1 VPDLIAITLK
11 IEITMKK
18 EQNLNNA
25 ETQALNIPVVSR
37 SFLSEEDL
45 VELGFEKR
53 LMLGTGYIS
62 ISSMRPAQYYYKKGR
77 ITINATEF
85 WTWFLDGEQRN
96 DIAVSNKDALREL
109 LQNYG

>member
-1 VPDLIAITLK
+1 
-11 IEITMKK
+11 MSK
-18 EQNLNNA
+18 EDVSDNHDDK
-25 ETQALNIPVVSR
+25 ALSQDAVSR
-37 SFLSEEDL
+37 SFLSQDDL

-53 LMLGTGYIS
+53 LMHGTGYIS

-77 ITINATEF
+77 ITINATHF

-96 DIAVSNKDALREL
+96 DIAVSSKDALRVL

>member
-1 VPDLIAITLK
+1 MDK
-11 IEITMKK
+11 SN
-18 EQNLNNA
+18 EQA
-25 ETQALNIPVVSR
+25 ETKPCTIHGVSR
-37 SFLSEEDL
+37 SFLSEDDL

-53 LMLGTGYIS
+53 LMFGTGYVS

-77 ITINATEF
+77 ITINATQF

-96 DIAVSNKDALREL
+96 DIAVSSKDALSEI